1 LVKRQFAI
9 KAGIRLCDIVSKWK
23 SKWKE
28 IDDKAMHMWMD
39 PKV

>member
-1 LVKRQFAI
+1 MS
-9 KAGIRLCDIVSKWK
+9 RLSKWK

-39 PKV
+39 PKVWKGFEVFWLDP